1 MTRIDCKVAAE
12 CGFEPT
18 EYVGQFVHRDG
29 DSVLLA
35 MDEEENGFIRLDAE
49 SARFLAHK
57 LLEMVEAIHRTQRRG
72 KTQTASSYVQE
83 EAVHK
88 DEPTRR

>member
-12 CGFEPT
+12 CGFEPS

-29 DSVLLA
+29 DRILLA
-35 MDEEENGFIRLDAE
+35 MDEEENDFIRLDAE
-49 SARFLAHK
+49 SAQFLAHK
-57 LLEMVEAIHRTQRRG
+57 RLAMVEEICKKRKGR
-72 KTQTASSYVQE
+72 TQTAPSYGQE

>member
-12 CGFEPT
+12 SGFEPD
-18 EYVGQFVHRDG
+18 EYIGQFVQRDG
-29 DSVLLA
+29 DRILLA

-72 KTQTASSYVQE
+72 KTQTAPSYGQE
-83 EAVHK
+83 EAVRK